1 MLIQGTEGEGE
12 GSGENGERERQGKG
26 EEGINNINKSF
37 YTMLLQLHKTAVKI
51 IKKTLNFV

>member
-37 YTMLLQLHKTAVKI
+37 YTMLLQLHKTTAKI
-51 IKKTLNFV
+51 IKKL